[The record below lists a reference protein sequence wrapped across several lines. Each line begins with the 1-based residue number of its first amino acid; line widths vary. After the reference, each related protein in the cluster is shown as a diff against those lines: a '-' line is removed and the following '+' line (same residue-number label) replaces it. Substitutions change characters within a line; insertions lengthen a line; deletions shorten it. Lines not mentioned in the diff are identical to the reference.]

1 MSAPGGTTGRLSVE
15 RLQRARWAAL
25 WVFFAFSAAV
35 ADFLARIPQF
45 KEDLGLDDAQL
56 GLALLGSPVGA
67 LVAVQL
73 AGSAAG
79 RWGSKRVARVS
90 VIGGCLAL
98 FLPAFAWN
106 LPSLAVGLLVLG
118 ALMGFT
124 DVAAN
129 AQGVAIEQ
137 QLRRP
142 IMNGLHGG
150 YSLGGLFGALVGSG
164 AAALGLTPRV
174 HLSVMALVLAVGAW
188 ASSRALLGVADDPHV
203 HPPAEPDAQAVAAVV
218 PETVE
223 ATIGGVARLLAGY
236 RAVVLL
242 ALIGLCSFVGEGAVA
257 DWSGVHLRETL
268 DSSAGVAGLGF
279 AGMSVAM
286 AAGRFAGDRVVERF
300 GPVRVLRIGALIAAL
315 GMTLALAT
323 PWPALSV
330 LGFTLFGVGVAPVA
344 PVTFSAAGNTPGV
357 PAAWAISRVTGIA
370 YIGLLAGPPVI
381 GFIAHHTS
389 LTTALA
395 IPAVLVAIIA
405 LTAGAVRR

>member
-1 MSAPGGTTGRLSVE
+1 LSTE
-15 RLQRARWAAL
+15 RLLSARWSAMF
-25 WVFFAFSAAV
+25 VFFVFSAAV
-35 ADFLARIPQF
+35 ANFLSRIPQF
-45 KEDLGLDDAQL
+45 KDDLELDEGQL
-56 GLALLGSPVGA
+56 GLALLGSPVGV

-79 RWGSKRVARVS
+79 RWGSKRVTRVS
-90 VIGGCLAL
+90 VVVGCLSL
-98 FLPAFAWN
+98 LLPAFAWN
-106 LPSLAVGLLVLG
+106 LASLAVGLLFLG
-118 ALMGFT
+118 MVMGFT
-124 DVAAN
+124 DVAVN

-137 QLRRP
+137 GLRRP

-164 AAALGLTPRV
+164 AAALDVTTRT
-174 HLSVMALVLAVGAW
+174 HLVVAAPVLAVAAW
-188 ASSRALLGVADDPHV
+188 FGSRALLGAADDPHV
-203 HPPAEPDAQAVAAVV
+203 APAPEEGDEVA
-218 PETVE
+218 PE
-223 ATIGGVARLLAGY
+223 GGGFARLLAGY
-236 RAVVLL
+236 RVVALL

-300 GPVRVLRIGALIAAL
+300 GPVTVLRVGSLTAAA
-315 GMTLALAT
+315 GMTLALVT
-323 PWPALSV
+323 PWPAISV
-330 LGFTLFGVGVAPVA
+330 LGFTLFGLGVAPVA

-370 YIGLLAGPPVI
+370 YLGLLAGPPVI
-381 GFIAHHTS
+381 GFIAHQTS
-389 LTTALA
+389 LTIALA
-395 IPAVLVAIIA
+395 VPAALVAVIA

>member
-1 MSAPGGTTGRLSVE
+1 M
-15 RLQRARWAAL
+15 
-25 WVFFAFSAAV
+25 AV
-35 ADFLARIPQF
+35 V
-45 KEDLGLDDAQL
+45 
-56 GLALLGSPVGA
+56 LAL
-67 LVAVQL
+67 AVW
-73 AGSAAG
+73 AG
-79 RWGSKRVARVS
+79 
-90 VIGGCLAL
+90 
-98 FLPAFAWN
+98 
-106 LPSLAVGLLVLG
+106 
-118 ALMGFT
+118 
-124 DVAAN
+124 
-129 AQGVAIEQ
+129 
-137 QLRRP
+137 
-142 IMNGLHGG
+142 
-150 YSLGGLFGALVGSG
+150 
-164 AAALGLTPRV
+164 
-174 HLSVMALVLAVGAW
+174 
-188 ASSRALLGVADDPHV
+188 SRALLGVADDPHV
-203 HPPAEPDAQAVAAVV
+203 HAPVEPEDPTRPAAPAA
-218 PETVE
+218 
-223 ATIGGVARLLAGY
+223 GGGLLRLLAGY

-268 DSSAGVAGLGF
+268 DSSPGVAGLGF

-300 GPVRVLRIGALIAAL
+300 GPVAVLRVGALIGAL

-323 PWPALSV
+323 PWPAVSV

-370 YIGLLAGPPVI
+370 YIGLLAGPPMI

>member
-1 MSAPGGTTGRLSVE
+1 MSTLGERAETPSVARL
-15 RLQRARWAAL
+15 RRARFAAL
-25 WVFFAFSAAV
+25 FVFFAFSAAV

-45 KEDLGLDDAQL
+45 KEDLDLDDAQL

-73 AGSAAG
+73 AGTAAG
-79 RWGSKRVARVS
+79 RWGSRRVARVS
-90 VIGGCLAL
+90 VIGGCLSL
-98 FLPAFAWN
+98 LLPAFAWD

-118 ALMGFT
+118 GLMGFT

-142 IMNGLHGG
+142 IMNSLHGG

-164 AAALGLTPRV
+164 AAALGITPRV
-174 HLSVMALVLAVGAW
+174 HLSIMAGVLAVAVWVG
-188 ASSRALLGVADDPHV
+188 SRALLGPADDPHV
-203 HPPAEPDAQAVAAVV
+203 RATETARAPDTTTDADGAPAPAE
-218 PETVE
+218 
-223 ATIGGVARLLAGY
+223 GGLGRLLAGY

-286 AAGRFAGDRVVERF
+286 AAGRFAGDHVVERF
-300 GPVRVLRIGALIAAL
+300 GPVRVLRVGALIAAL
-315 GMTLALAT
+315 GMTIALVT
-323 PWPALSV
+323 PWPAVSV
-330 LGFTLFGVGVAPVA
+330 LGFTLFGIGVAPVA

-395 IPAVLVAIIA
+395 IPAVLVAVIA

>member
-1 MSAPGGTTGRLSVE
+1 MSIE

-45 KEDLGLDDAQL
+45 KEDLDLDDAQL

-73 AGSAAG
+73 AGTAAG
-79 RWGSKRVARVS
+79 RWGSRRVARVS

-106 LPSLAVGLLVLG
+106 LPSLAVGLLILG

-137 QLRRP
+137 QLGRP

-164 AAALGLTPRV
+164 AAALGVTPRV

-188 ASSRALLGVADDPHV
+188 AGSRALLGVADDPHV
-203 HPPAEPDAQAVAAVV
+203 HTPAASDSKSDSKSASASASESESGEAPAA
-218 PETVE
+218 
-223 ATIGGVARLLAGY
+223 AAGGLVRLLAGY

-300 GPVRVLRIGALIAAL
+300 GPVRVLRTGALIAAL
-315 GMTLALAT
+315 GMALALVT
-323 PWPALSV
+323 PWPAVSV

>member
-1 MSAPGGTTGRLSVE
+1 MSTLGERAETPSVARL
-15 RLQRARWAAL
+15 RRARFAAL
-25 WVFFAFSAAV
+25 FVFFAFSAAV

-45 KEDLGLDDAQL
+45 KEDLDLDNAQL

-73 AGSAAG
+73 AGTAAG
-79 RWGSKRVARVS
+79 RWGSRRVARVS
-90 VIGGCLAL
+90 VIGGCLSL
-98 FLPAFAWN
+98 LLPAFAWD

-118 ALMGFT
+118 GLMGFT

-142 IMNGLHGG
+142 IMNSLHGG
-150 YSLGGLFGALVGSG
+150 YSLGGLFGALIGSG
-164 AAALGLTPRV
+164 AAALGITPRV
-174 HLSVMALVLAVGAW
+174 HLSIMASVLAVAVW
-188 ASSRALLGVADDPHV
+188 AGSRALLGPADDPHV
-203 HPPAEPDAQAVAAVV
+203 REPVRAPETATDTDRAPAPAE
-218 PETVE
+218 
-223 ATIGGVARLLAGY
+223 GGLGRLLAGY

-286 AAGRFAGDRVVERF
+286 AAGRFAGDHVVERF
-300 GPVRVLRIGALIAAL
+300 GPVRVLRVGALIAAL
-315 GMTLALAT
+315 GMTIALVT
-323 PWPALSV
+323 PWPAVSV
-330 LGFTLFGVGVAPVA
+330 LGFTLFGIGVAPVA

-395 IPAVLVAIIA
+395 IPAVLVAVIA

>member
-1 MSAPGGTTGRLSVE
+1 MSAPGETTGRLSVE

-223 ATIGGVARLLAGY
+223 PTIGGVARLLAGY

-381 GFIAHHTS
+381 GFIAHHTG

>member
-1 MSAPGGTTGRLSVE
+1 MGERAETPSVARL
-15 RLQRARWAAL
+15 RRARFAAL
-25 WVFFAFSAAV
+25 FVFFAFSAAV

-45 KEDLGLDDAQL
+45 KEDLDLDDAQL

-73 AGSAAG
+73 AGTAAG
-79 RWGSKRVARVS
+79 RWGSRRVARVS
-90 VIGGCLAL
+90 VIGGCLSL
-98 FLPAFAWN
+98 LLPAFAWD

-118 ALMGFT
+118 GLMGFT

-142 IMNGLHGG
+142 IMNSLHGG
-150 YSLGGLFGALVGSG
+150 YSLGGLFGALIGSG
-164 AAALGLTPRV
+164 AAALGITPRV
-174 HLSVMALVLAVGAW
+174 HLSIMAGVLAVAVWVG
-188 ASSRALLGVADDPHV
+188 SRALLGPADDPHV
-203 HPPAEPDAQAVAAVV
+203 RA
-218 PETVE
+218 PETVPAPDTSTDADRAPAPAE
-223 ATIGGVARLLAGY
+223 GGLGRLLAGY

-286 AAGRFAGDRVVERF
+286 AAGRFAGDHVVERF
-300 GPVRVLRIGALIAAL
+300 GPVRVLRVGALIAAL
-315 GMTLALAT
+315 GMTIALVT
-323 PWPALSV
+323 PWPAVSV
-330 LGFTLFGVGVAPVA
+330 LGFTLFGIGVAPVA

-395 IPAVLVAIIA
+395 IPAVLVAVIA

>member
-1 MSAPGGTTGRLSVE
+1 MSAPGGTTGQLSVE
-15 RLQRARWAAL
+15 RLQQARWATL
-25 WVFFAFSAAV
+25 SVFFAFSAAV

-45 KEDLGLDDAQL
+45 KQDLELDDAQL

-73 AGSAAG
+73 AGTAAG

-124 DVAAN
+124 DVTAN

-164 AAALGLTPRV
+164 AAALGITPRV
-174 HLSVMALVLAVGAW
+174 HLSVMALVLAIAVW

-203 HPPAEPDAQAVAAVV
+203 RPPAQPDEAAESTV
-218 PETVE
+218 PT
-223 ATIGGVARLLAGY
+223 TGGLVRLLAGY

-300 GPVRVLRIGALIAAL
+300 GPVRVLRIGALIGAL
-315 GMTLALAT
+315 GMALALAT
-323 PWPALSV
+323 PWPAVSV

-395 IPAVLVAIIA
+395 IPAVLVAIVA

>member
-1 MSAPGGTTGRLSVE
+1 MSVSGGTTRELSAE
-15 RLQRARWAAL
+15 RLRGARLAAL
-25 WVFFAFSAAV
+25 FVFFAFSAAV

-45 KEDLGLDDAQL
+45 KEDLELDDAQL

-73 AGSAAG
+73 AGTAAG

-98 FLPAFAWN
+98 LLPAFAWD

-118 ALMGFT
+118 MLMGFT
-124 DVAAN
+124 DVAVN

-137 QLRRP
+137 HLRRP
-142 IMNGLHGG
+142 IMNSLHGG

-164 AAALGLTPRV
+164 AAALGITPRV
-174 HLSVMALVLAVGAW
+174 HLSVMAVVLALAVW
-188 ASSRALLGVADDPHV
+188 AGSRALLGVADDPHV
-203 HPPAEPDAQAVAAVV
+203 HAPVEPADPARPAA
-218 PETVE
+218 P
-223 ATIGGVARLLAGY
+223 AAGGGLLRLLAGY

-268 DSSAGVAGLGF
+268 DSSPGVAGLGF

-300 GPVRVLRIGALIAAL
+300 GPVAVLRVGALIGAL

-323 PWPALSV
+323 PWPAVSV

-370 YIGLLAGPPVI
+370 YIGLLAGPPMI

>member
-1 MSAPGGTTGRLSVE
+1 MSAPGEATGQLSAE
-15 RLQRARWAAL
+15 RLRRARYAAL
-25 WVFFAFSAAV
+25 FVFFAFSAAV

-45 KEDLGLDDAQL
+45 KEDLDLDDAQL

-73 AGSAAG
+73 AGTAAG

-90 VIGGCLAL
+90 VTGGCLAL
-98 FLPAFAWN
+98 FLPAFAWD

-142 IMNGLHGG
+142 IMNSLHGG

-164 AAALGLTPRV
+164 AAALGVTPRV
-174 HLSVMALVLAVGAW
+174 HLSVMAGVLAVAVW
-188 ASSRALLGVADDPHV
+188 AGSRALLGAADDPHV
-203 HPPAEPDAQAVAAVV
+203 REPVSAADPDRAAAPAE
-218 PETVE
+218 
-223 ATIGGVARLLAGY
+223 GGLVRLLAGY

-286 AAGRFAGDRVVERF
+286 SVGRFAGDRVVERF
-300 GPVRVLRIGALIAAL
+300 GPVRVLRVGALIAAL
-315 GMTLALAT
+315 GMTLALVT
-323 PWPALSV
+323 PWPAVSV

-370 YIGLLAGPPVI
+370 YLGLLAGPPVI
-381 GFIAHHTS
+381 GFIAHRTG

>member
-1 MSAPGGTTGRLSVE
+1 MSVSGGTTREPSTE
-15 RLQRARWAAL
+15 RLRGARLAAL
-25 WVFFAFSAAV
+25 FVFFAFSAAV

-45 KEDLGLDDAQL
+45 KEDLDLDDAQL

-73 AGSAAG
+73 AGTAAG

-98 FLPAFAWN
+98 FLPAFVWN

-118 ALMGFT
+118 MLMGFT
-124 DVAAN
+124 DVAVN

-137 QLRRP
+137 HLRRP
-142 IMNGLHGG
+142 IMNSLHGG

-164 AAALGLTPRV
+164 AAALGITPRV
-174 HLSVMALVLAVGAW
+174 HLSVMAVVLALAVW
-188 ASSRALLGVADDPHV
+188 AGSRALLDVADDPHV
-203 HPPAEPDAQAVAAVV
+203 HAPVESADPARPAA
-218 PETVE
+218 P
-223 ATIGGVARLLAGY
+223 AAGGGLLRLLAGY

-268 DSSAGVAGLGF
+268 DGSPGVVGLGF

-300 GPVRVLRIGALIAAL
+300 GPVAVLRVGALIGAL

-323 PWPALSV
+323 PWPAVSV

-395 IPAVLVAIIA
+395 IPAALVAIIA

>member
-1 MSAPGGTTGRLSVE
+1 MSALGETTGRLSRE
-15 RLQRARWAAL
+15 RLRSARLSAL
-25 WVFFAFSAAV
+25 FVFFAFSAAV

-73 AGSAAG
+73 AGTAAG

-90 VIGGCLAL
+90 VITGCLAL
-98 FLPAFAWN
+98 LLPAFAWN
-106 LPSLAVGLLVLG
+106 LASLAVGLLFLG
-118 ALMGFT
+118 LLMGFT
-124 DVAAN
+124 DVAVN

-137 QLRRP
+137 ELRRP
-142 IMNGLHGG
+142 IMNSLHGG

-164 AAALGLTPRV
+164 AAALDITPKV
-174 HLSVMALVLAVGAW
+174 HLSVIAVVLAIAVW
-188 ASSRALLGVADDPHV
+188 AGSRALLGVADDPHV
-203 HPPAEPDAQAVAAVV
+203 VAPVEPTDTE
-218 PETVE
+218 PTPS
-223 ATIGGVARLLAGY
+223 GGGFVRLLSGY

-268 DSSAGVAGLGF
+268 DSSPGVVGLGF

-286 AAGRFAGDRVVERF
+286 AAGRFAGDRVVQRF
-300 GPVRVLRIGALIAAL
+300 GPVTVLRVGALIAAT

-323 PWPALSV
+323 PWPVVSV
-330 LGFTLFGVGVAPVA
+330 LGFTLFGIGVAPVA

-381 GFIAHHTS
+381 GFIAHRTS

-405 LTAGAVRR
+405 LTAGAVRRETSRSD

>member
-1 MSAPGGTTGRLSVE
+1 MSTLGERAETPSVARL
-15 RLQRARWAAL
+15 RRARFAAL
-25 WVFFAFSAAV
+25 FVFFAFSAAV

-45 KEDLGLDDAQL
+45 KEDLDLDDAQL

-73 AGSAAG
+73 AGTAAG
-79 RWGSKRVARVS
+79 RWGSRRVARVS
-90 VIGGCLAL
+90 VIGGCLSL
-98 FLPAFAWN
+98 LLPAFAWD

-118 ALMGFT
+118 GLMGFT

-137 QLRRP
+137 RLRRP
-142 IMNGLHGG
+142 IMNSLHGG
-150 YSLGGLFGALVGSG
+150 YSLGGLFGALIGSG
-164 AAALGLTPRV
+164 AAALGITPRV
-174 HLSVMALVLAVGAW
+174 HLSIMAGVLAVAVW
-188 ASSRALLGVADDPHV
+188 AGSRALLGPVDDPHV
-203 HPPAEPDAQAVAAVV
+203 REPVRA
-218 PETVE
+218 PETTADADRAPARAE
-223 ATIGGVARLLAGY
+223 GGLGRLLAGY

-286 AAGRFAGDRVVERF
+286 AAGRFAGDHVVERF
-300 GPVRVLRIGALIAAL
+300 GPVRVLRVGALIAAV
-315 GMTLALAT
+315 GMTIALVT
-323 PWPALSV
+323 PWPAISV

-395 IPAVLVAIIA
+395 IPAVLVAVIA

>member
-1 MSAPGGTTGRLSVE
+1 MSTLGERAETPSVARL
-15 RLQRARWAAL
+15 RRARFAAL
-25 WVFFAFSAAV
+25 FVFFAFSAAV

-45 KEDLGLDDAQL
+45 KEDLDLDDAQL

-73 AGSAAG
+73 AGTAAG
-79 RWGSKRVARVS
+79 RWGSRRVARVS
-90 VIGGCLAL
+90 VIGGCLSL
-98 FLPAFAWN
+98 LLPAFAWD

-118 ALMGFT
+118 GLMGFT

-137 QLRRP
+137 RLRRP
-142 IMNGLHGG
+142 IMNSLHGG
-150 YSLGGLFGALVGSG
+150 YSLGGLFGALIGSG
-164 AAALGLTPRV
+164 AAALGITPRV
-174 HLSVMALVLAVGAW
+174 HLSIMAGVLAVAVWVG
-188 ASSRALLGVADDPHV
+188 SRALLGPADDPHV
-203 HPPAEPDAQAVAAVV
+203 REPVRA
-218 PETVE
+218 PETTTDADRAPAPTE
-223 ATIGGVARLLAGY
+223 GGLGRLLAGY

-286 AAGRFAGDRVVERF
+286 AAGRFAGDHVVERF
-300 GPVRVLRIGALIAAL
+300 GPVRVLRVGALIAAL
-315 GMTLALAT
+315 GMTIALVT
-323 PWPALSV
+323 PWPAVSV
-330 LGFTLFGVGVAPVA
+330 LGFTLFGIGVAPVA

-395 IPAVLVAIIA
+395 IPAVLVAVIA

>member
-15 RLQRARWAAL
+15 RLQRARWSAL

-45 KEDLGLDDAQL
+45 KEDLELDDAQL

-79 RWGSKRVARVS
+79 RWAASGRAGFGDRRVSGAVPARVRS
-90 VIGGCLAL
+90 E
-98 FLPAFAWN
+98 

-164 AAALGLTPRV
+164 AAALGITPRV
-174 HLSVMALVLAVGAW
+174 HLSVMALVLAVGRGRVRARCW
-188 ASSRALLGVADDPHV
+188 ASRTIRTCTRRRSRTRRSRAPWGPTEPSRPSAVWPGCS
-203 HPPAEPDAQAVAAVV
+203 PA
-218 PETVE
+218 
-223 ATIGGVARLLAGY
+223 IGRWC
-236 RAVVLL
+236 
-242 ALIGLCSFVGEGAVA
+242 CS
-257 DWSGVHLRETL
+257 
-268 DSSAGVAGLGF
+268 
-279 AGMSVAM
+279 
-286 AAGRFAGDRVVERF
+286 
-300 GPVRVLRIGALIAAL
+300 P
-315 GMTLALAT
+315 
-323 PWPALSV
+323 
-330 LGFTLFGVGVAPVA
+330 
-344 PVTFSAAGNTPGV
+344 
-357 PAAWAISRVTGIA
+357 
-370 YIGLLAGPPVI
+370 
-381 GFIAHHTS
+381 
-389 LTTALA
+389 
-395 IPAVLVAIIA
+395 
-405 LTAGAVRR
+405 